1 MRKLVA
7 ATVAATLIA
16 SSALAA
22 TDSGPLAAGKT
33 AGVKQAQASDDNTV
47 WYIVGLGVVAAG
59 IAIIASGNSN
69 GALAVGTTTTTTTTP
84 TTAATTTTKAA
95 TTST

>member
-1 MRKLVA
+1 MRNFVA

-22 TDSGPLAAGKT
+22 TDSGPLAAGKPT
-33 AGVKQAQASDDNTV
+33 GVKQAQDFNDNTV
-47 WYIVGLGVVAAG
+47 WYIVGFGVVAAG
-59 IAIIASGNSN
+59 IAIVASGNSN
-69 GALAVGTTTTTTTTP
+69 GALAAGTTTTTTTTSS
-84 TTAATTTTKAA
+84 ATTTTKAA